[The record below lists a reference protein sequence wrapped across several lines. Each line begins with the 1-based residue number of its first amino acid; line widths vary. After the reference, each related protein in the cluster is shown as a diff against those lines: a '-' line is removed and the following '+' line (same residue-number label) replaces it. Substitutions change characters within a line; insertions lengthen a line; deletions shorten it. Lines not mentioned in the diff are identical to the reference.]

1 LNCWRKVRAFGLK
14 AKLRARFANRN
25 NYPYIKALA
34 DFDLGAFAGSL
45 SGSFPKKAAGPLWK
59 DFAGDYRMSAE
70 SKPGRFPELL
80 RVRCPR
86 PLPALIERTAER
98 QCMSPSE
105 YIRRSLF
112 ERLKADG
119 VDPTELAGAA

>member
-1 LNCWRKVRAFGLK
+1 
-14 AKLRARFANRN
+14 
-25 NYPYIKALA
+25 
-34 DFDLGAFAGSL
+34 
-45 SGSFPKKAAGPLWK
+45 
-59 DFAGDYRMSAE
+59 MSAE

-80 RVRCPR
+80 RVRCPG
-86 PLPALIERTAER
+86 PLRALIERTAER

>member
-1 LNCWRKVRAFGLK
+1 
-14 AKLRARFANRN
+14 
-25 NYPYIKALA
+25 LA
-34 DFDLGAFAGSL
+34 SH
-45 SGSFPKKAAGPLWK
+45 SPKKRRDRSGI

-112 ERLKADG
+112 ERLRADG